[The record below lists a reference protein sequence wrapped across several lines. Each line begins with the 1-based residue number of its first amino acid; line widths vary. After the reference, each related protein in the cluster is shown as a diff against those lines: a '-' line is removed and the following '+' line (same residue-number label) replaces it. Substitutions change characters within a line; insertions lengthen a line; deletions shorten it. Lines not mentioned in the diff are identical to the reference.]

1 MTVFQSEDRLRLK
14 RLRSEKAI
22 QLAMQ
27 NRWEEAA
34 ELNRQILE
42 LFPND
47 VDTYNRLGKSLMEL
61 GRYRESLEA
70 YEQAAKAD
78 PTSTI
83 AQKNIQRLGKLIDEE
98 ATSPPPPTQ
107 LDPRL
112 FIEESGR
119 TTVTTLVDL
128 GAPDVIAKL
137 TAGDQLKVE
146 VVGNVVRVRDLA
158 DAPVGQIEP
167 KLAKRLVGLL
177 ERGNKYSAAVTAA
190 DEQSVRIILRETHRD
205 PSMGNR
211 PSFPTAVTDMGRAYT
226 RDNILR
232 YEIEEEEEELSE
244 EAEADETPRA
254 EADLGVDE
262 PLADEEI
269 EVGDERER
277 DR

>member
-47 VDTYNRLGKSLMEL
+47 VDTFNRLGKSLMEL

-98 ATSPPPPTQ
+98 ASAPPPPTQ

-119 TTVTTLVDL
+119 TTVTSLVDL
-128 GAPDVIAKL
+128 GASDVIAKL
-137 TAGDQLKVE
+137 TAGDQLNVE
-146 VVGNVVRVRDLA
+146 VVGNSVRVRDLA

-167 KLAKRLVGLL
+167 KLAKRLIGLL
-177 ERGNKYSAAVTAA
+177 GQGNKYSAAVTAA
-190 DEQSVRIILRETHRD
+190 DEQSVRIILREIHRD

-226 RDNILR
+226 RDILR
-232 YEIEEEEEELSE
+232 YDIEEEEEELSE
-244 EAEADETPRA
+244 EAEAEETPRA
-254 EADLGVDE
+254 ETDLGVDE
-262 PLADEEI
+262 PLPDEEI
-269 EVGDERER
+269 EVSDER
-277 DR
+277 DRDT

>member
-98 ATSPPPPTQ
+98 ATAPPPPTL

-128 GAPDVIAKL
+128 GTPDVIAKL

-167 KLAKRLVGLL
+167 KLAKRLIGLL

-226 RDNILR
+226 RDILR

-244 EAEADETPRA
+244 EAEAEESPRA
-254 EADLGVDE
+254 EADLGADE